1 MKQFFIFIIF
11 LVLFQQAH
19 TQLNVSVYWGKDQI
33 ELEKYYKLGKDSLI
47 FHELK
52 FYLSDF
58 QFKQES
64 RKHLQVGPKLLDLED
79 TNSLHLFS
87 GFPVE
92 EYQSI
97 RFHFGLDSSY
107 HVSEI
112 VDGPLNPMNGMYW
125 AWNSGYIQF
134 KCTGTSSLIP
144 LLDKTFEFHLG
155 GYREP
160 FETVESIQLPILG
173 NKLILD
179 IKPFFEQTVDL
190 PMIQRVM
197 IPGKM
202 AQSYCRNLS
211 KSFRSE

>member
-1 MKQFFIFIIF
+1 MKQLFIFIIF

-58 QFKQES
+58 QFEKET
-64 RKHLQVGPKLLDLED
+64 RKHVLVGPQLIDLED
-79 TNSLHLFS
+79 PSSLVLFPE
-87 GFPVE
+87 FPVS
-92 EYQSI
+92 EYQSLRI
-97 RFHFGLDSSY
+97 HFGLDSSY
-107 HVSEI
+107 HVSES

-190 PMIQRVM
+190 PLIQRVM

-211 KSFRSE
+211 KSFRTE

>member
-1 MKQFFIFIIF
+1 MKQLFIFNIF
-11 LVLFQQAH
+11 LVLFHQAH

-47 FHELK
+47 FRELK

-58 QFKQES
+58 QFEQES
-64 RKHLQVGPKLLDLED
+64 RKHLLVGPKLIDLED
-79 TNSLHLFS
+79 TNSYHLFPDL
-87 GFPVE
+87 PVD
-92 EYQSI
+92 EYQSL

-155 GYREP
+155 GYRAP

-190 PMIQRVM
+190 PLIQRVM

-202 AQSYCRNLS
+202 AHSYCRNLS